1 MSTQFGEKLRVG
13 KKLAAFNAIRGIGR
27 GGCYRGEGWQ
37 KVRMSARVPDAAA
50 TMWTSSLSKVGGSLR
65 SPQVL
70 YYKPSLHSA
79 LEAALIGGPPELG

>member
-1 MSTQFGEKLRVG
+1 MSTQFGEKLRVD

-50 TMWTSSLSKVGGSLR
+50 TMWTSSLSKGEWAAGVR
-65 SPQVL
+65 VIVT
-70 YYKPSLHSA
+70 
-79 LEAALIGGPPELG
+79 LEPGP

>member
-50 TMWTSSLSKVGGSLR
+50 TMWTSSLSKGGWVAWVR
-65 SPQVL
+65 VIVT
-70 YYKPSLHSA
+70 
-79 LEAALIGGPPELG
+79 LEPGP